1 MTTANPS
8 IEPNSNELIFG
19 LVAPIGVDLVLVA
32 EVLSE
37 TLKEQGFNSETS
49 ACRITSL
56 MKQVDIG
63 LPFDAGTYIDQVKC
77 RIAYA
82 NKMRLELGNDALA
95 VMAVSAIRKF
105 RKDENIK
112 LLIAQDSS
120 FKPEDGVFYEEHFL
134 PNQAYIIRQ
143 LKRPEEV
150 ETLRRIYGDRFI
162 LIGANAPLEVR
173 KRHINDE
180 QTKSLG
186 GLILRWLRLS
196 EQLRA
201 GDKWIPAGF
210 LGRFDALL
218 GCDAGRA

>member
-1 MTTANPS
+1 
-8 IEPNSNELIFG
+8 
-19 LVAPIGVDLVLVA
+19 
-32 EVLSE
+32 
-37 TLKEQGFNSETS
+37 
-49 ACRITSL
+49 
-56 MKQVDIG
+56 
-63 LPFDAGTYIDQVKC
+63 
-77 RIAYA
+77 
-82 NKMRLELGNDALA
+82 
-95 VMAVSAIRKF
+95 MAVSAIRKF